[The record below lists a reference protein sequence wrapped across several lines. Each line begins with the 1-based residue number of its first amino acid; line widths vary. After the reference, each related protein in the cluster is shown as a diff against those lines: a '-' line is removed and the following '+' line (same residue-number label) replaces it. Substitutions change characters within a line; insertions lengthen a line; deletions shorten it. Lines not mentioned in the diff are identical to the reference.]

1 MKKNGFMVVECII
14 ASVVVLTVIILLYT
28 QVKAVSRTYA
38 KSYNYDNV
46 TSLYALSN
54 FRTFLLDGDN
64 YDKLLQ
70 SYFDNKKNNT
80 SNCGKYY
87 VYVSCSI
94 FSGPSINYC
103 DTLLNTMGITTN
115 NARPRQIIFT
125 SSNISELKSCDFK
138 NDSGF
143 LRSTFVD
150 YILSLSSN
158 EVKDKYMLIA
168 EFDDDTLASL
178 NIYRASEVQNE
189 D

>member
-28 QVKAVSRTYA
+28 QVKAVSRTYT

-54 FRTFLLDGDN
+54 FRTFLLNGDN
-64 YDKLLQ
+64 YDKLLKA
-70 SYFDNKKNNT
+70 YFDNKKNNT
-80 SNCGKYY
+80 SNCGKQYIF
-87 VYVSCSI
+87 VSCSI
-94 FSGPSINYC
+94 FSGTSVNYC
-103 DTLLNTMGITTN
+103 DTLLSVMGISTT

-125 SSNISELKSCDFK
+125 SSNISELKSCNLRD
-138 NDSGF
+138 DSGY

-150 YILSLSSN
+150 YILSLNTS
-158 EVKDKYMLIA
+158 EVKDKYMLVA

-178 NIYRASEVQNE
+178 NIYRASEEQYE